1 MGIIHNLFFV
11 EMKKVKILFTI
22 PNFDSAGSGK
32 ALLNI
37 AMGLNK
43 DQFEPHILCL
53 HKRGVFFETVEKSGI
68 LMHAFN
74 YLPCERPLWRMLYQS
89 FVVAIKFRKINPAII
104 HSYNYSSNYTEG
116 LSARIAGIKWV
127 FTKKNMSWG
136 GGSKR
141 YWVLRSY
148 FATKIA
154 VQNSDMIK
162 QFYAESKK
170 TFLLPRGVD
179 AAKFASTIPKAE
191 IRTAMNTHSDKRI
204 IICVANFVPV
214 KGIEILVEAFE
225 LLKNQYPDWV
235 VWLIGDTSNEYGT
248 ELMELVKSKKLQD
261 KIIFSGKKSN
271 VIDFLTHA
279 EIFVLPTKD
288 KGEGTP
294 VAILEAMANGKVV
307 IGSSVPGINDQLRDF
322 PNHLFEAS
330 NTDDLQ
336 HKLEVFMKNTFA
348 ENKNI
353 GQQFKNLVETE
364 FTIENEIRN
373 HELLYLS
380 ILKK

>member
-1 MGIIHNLFFV
+1 MQN
-11 EMKKVKILFTI
+11 KKIKVLFTI

-32 ALLNI
+32 ALLNV

-43 DQFEPHILCL
+43 EQFEPHILCL
-53 HKRGVFFETVEKSGI
+53 HKRGAFFETVEKSGI
-68 LMHAFN
+68 PIYVFD
-74 YLPCERPLWRMLYQS
+74 YLPPEVPLWKMLLKC
-89 FVVAIKFRKINPAII
+89 FVVAGKFRKINPTII
-104 HSYNYSSNYTEG
+104 HSFNYSSNYTEG

-141 YWVLRSY
+141 YWNLRSS

-170 TFLLPRGVD
+170 TYLLPRGV
-179 AAKFASTIPKAE
+179 AAVKFAPSLPKEE
-191 IRTAMNTHSDKRI
+191 IRNQMKTSSDKRI

-214 KGIEILVEAFE
+214 KGIELLIDAFDS
-225 LLKNQYPDWV
+225 LKNQYPNWM
-235 VWLIGDTSNEYGT
+235 VWLVGDTNNEYGV
-248 ELMELVKSKKLQD
+248 ELLELVKHKKLED

-271 VIDFLTHA
+271 VIDYLNHA

-288 KGEGTP
+288 EGRREGTP
-294 VAILEAMANGKVV
+294 VAMLEAMANSKVV
-307 IGSSVPGINDQLRDF
+307 IGSAIPGINDQLRNF
-322 PNHLFEAS
+322 PNHLFEAA
-330 NTDDLQ
+330 NTNELKN
-336 HKLEVFMKNTFA
+336 KLEVFMKNTIE

-353 GQQFKNLVETE
+353 GNQFKNLVESE

-380 ILKK
+380 ILK